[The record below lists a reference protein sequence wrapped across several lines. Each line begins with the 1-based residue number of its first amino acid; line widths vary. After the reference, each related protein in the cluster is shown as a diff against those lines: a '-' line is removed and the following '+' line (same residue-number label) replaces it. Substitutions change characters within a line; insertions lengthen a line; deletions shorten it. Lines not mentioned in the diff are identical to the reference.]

1 MLKLRGLGLMG
12 LLVFSGVTVGAL
24 HAFAQTHKSTT
35 QAKPPH
41 QPDHSSITRH
51 IKVVDLKIKKHED
64 LHPRP

>member
-24 HAFAQTHKSTT
+24 PAFAQTHKSTT

-41 QPDHSSITRH
+41 RSATRALER
-51 IKVVDLKIKKHED
+51 KLAVADRTIKKPDVH
-64 LHPRP
+64 RPKP